1 VTGEPGRLRPAS
13 LPRQE
18 TTNRSVMMLI
28 SPAYAQAGGDPTG
41 GLMSL
46 LPLVLIFVVFYFI
59 LIRPQQK
66 KAKEHRAM
74 LADLKRG
81 DRIVTG
87 GGIVATVIRVTA
99 DSEEVIAEIARDV
112 RVKIVKGTIQTVLRE
127 PGEEAPK
134 ADAKQDNEPRQ
145 KGEGKGKGKGAR
157 AEAAEAAEEKPA
169 AEKPAEDTAPQKQ
182 G

>member
-1 VTGEPGRLRPAS
+1 
-13 LPRQE
+13 
-18 TTNRSVMMLI
+18 MLI

-66 KAKEHRAM
+66 KAKEHRMM
-74 LADLKRG
+74 LGDLKRG

-87 GGIVATVIRVTA
+87 GGVIATVIRVA
-99 DSEEVIAEIARDV
+99 PDNDEVIAEIAKDV

-127 PGEEAPK
+127 PGEAPAK
-134 ADAKQDNEPRQ
+134 PDGKQDNEP
-145 KGEGKGKGKGAR
+145 KGKGEKAPEKSPEKSPEK
-157 AEAAEAAEEKPA
+157 AEDKPA
-169 AEKPAEDTAPQKQ
+169 QPANDPAPQKQ
-182 G
+182 D

>member
-1 VTGEPGRLRPAS
+1 
-13 LPRQE
+13 
-18 TTNRSVMMLI
+18 MLI

-66 KAKEHRAM
+66 KAKEHRTM

-99 DSEEVIAEIARDV
+99 ESEEVIVEIAKDV

-127 PGEEAPK
+127 PGEEAAKPE
-134 ADAKQDNEPRQ
+134 AKQDNEPRQ
-145 KGEGKGKGKGAR
+145 KGEGKGRGGKG
-157 AEAAEAAEEKPA
+157 EAGEAPEGNPA
-169 AEKPAEDTAPQKQ
+169 AEKPAEEPAPQKQ

>member
-1 VTGEPGRLRPAS
+1 
-13 LPRQE
+13 
-18 TTNRSVMMLI
+18 MLI

-74 LADLKRG
+74 LSDLKRG

-87 GGIVATVIRVTA
+87 GGLIATVIRVTA

-112 RVKIVKGTIQTVLRE
+112 RVKVVKSTIQHVMRE
-127 PGEEAPK
+127 GADAP
-134 ADAKQDNEPRQ
+134 AKQDN
-145 KGEGKGKGKGAR
+145 
-157 AEAAEAAEEKPA
+157 KPK
-169 AEKPAEDTAPQKQ
+169 AEKPEEKVEEKAEEPPPANDAVPPPKQ
-182 G
+182 S

>member
-1 VTGEPGRLRPAS
+1 
-13 LPRQE
+13 
-18 TTNRSVMMLI
+18 MLI

-66 KAKEHRAM
+66 KAKEHRLM
-74 LADLKRG
+74 LAELKRG

-87 GGIVATVIRVTA
+87 GGIVATVIRVA
-99 DSEEVIAEIARDV
+99 PDSDEVIAEIAKDV
-112 RVKIVKGTIQTVLRE
+112 RVKLVKGTIQTVIRE
-127 PGEEAPK
+127 PGEAPQK
-134 ADAKQDNEPRQ
+134 PDAKPDNEPRQ
-145 KGEGKGKGKGAR
+145 KGER
-157 AEAAEAAEEKPA
+157 AEDKPA
-169 AEKPAEDTAPQKQ
+169 AEPAPQKQ